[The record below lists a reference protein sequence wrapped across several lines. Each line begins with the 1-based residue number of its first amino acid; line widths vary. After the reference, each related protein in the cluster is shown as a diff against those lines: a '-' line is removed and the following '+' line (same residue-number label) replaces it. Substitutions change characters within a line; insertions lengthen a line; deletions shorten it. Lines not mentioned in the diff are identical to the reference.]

1 MSQAATRSMDEA
13 DSGRQEEEIEALSA
27 IYGDD
32 FLVVNETEKLFDIR
46 IRHEDDSWW
55 SMTLQ
60 FLLPKNYPSS
70 VPPVFEVH
78 ACWLNDWDELEIR
91 EKLHS
96 IYRDSNGEL
105 VVFQWVEQMREFMN
119 ERAVDYEEERGEGM
133 TE

>member
-1 MSQAATRSMDEA
+1 M
-13 DSGRQEEEIEALSA
+13 
-27 IYGDD
+27 
-32 FLVVNETEKLFDIR
+32 VNETEKLFDIR